1 MGENVCLWSLSG
13 DTDIVVLAVGLL
25 QEFNDLVFIVN
36 GCGSNTEHYKLSDFE
51 IDIESTSALL
61 GLHAF
66 TRNDYVSS
74 FFRKGKEKC
83 CKVTRKSRKFED
95 TLGKLGKEWELTD
108 ELFSH
113 LEEFICTLY
122 GYKEKN
128 VNKVRW
134 LKFRDKHTKQNKVI
148 NMSALPPCKE
158 TLKLHSVRAN
168 YVAKCGDRLC
178 KAILMLP
185 ISVVM
190 IGIQTVRQNGL

>member
-1 MGENVCLWSLSG
+1 M
-13 DTDIVVLAVGLL
+13 
-25 QEFNDLVFIVN
+25 
-36 GCGSNTEHYKLSDFE
+36 
-51 IDIESTSALL
+51 
-61 GLHAF
+61 
-66 TRNDYVSS
+66 
-74 FFRKGKEKC
+74 
-83 CKVTRKSRKFED
+83 TRKSRKFED

-134 LKFRDKHTKQNKVI
+134 LKFRDKHRKQNKVI